1 MIYFT
6 RVEVF
11 MERSIEKAK
20 KQAKA
25 NINMDKQE
33 EKNKVLKKEKRKN
46 NG

>member
-1 MIYFT
+1 MI
-6 RVEVF
+6 EVVI

-20 KQAKA
+20 EQARA